1 MIEQLQTES
10 QNLGPNEPKIWKPFL
25 KQEQFIALPFSI
37 FEALYGGAAGGG
49 KSEMLV
55 LLPLIYNFHLHHKF
69 KGIILRRTFPELE
82 KEIINRSFEYYEA
95 AGGKY
100 NKQEKRWKFPS
111 GAEMQ
116 FGHAENEQDIRKY
129 DGVEYNYAAFDELT
143 HFTEFQYLY
152 LVGSRCRSSTPDLPS
167 IVRNSTNPGNVG
179 HAWVRRRFVEPC
191 VEGGKI
197 IVDKVTKI
205 KRFYLQAK
213 ATDNPYLMRN
223 DPEYISRMEMLPEA
237 EKRAKAYGDWFTFSG
252 QVFDNFRVEPLS
264 DEPAN
269 AKHVIEPFAI
279 PDFWPKVNFTD
290 WGFTANTASLWGAI
304 SPEGRVYVY
313 REYVVKETP
322 VAVWGTEIG
331 EFNRRD
337 KNIRVVGIDTNAWDQ
352 RGEERTIAEQFT
364 AFAQLGALKLSLQPA
379 SKGRISGKMLI
390 QEFLRWKQK
399 PKSTNPEPFN
409 PDVADSLL
417 RFKGIDVYN
426 EYLNRF
432 RPEPDEQNIP
442 KLQIFSTC
450 TELIRVLP
458 LCIYDETNKEDVA
471 EFEGDDIYD
480 CLRYLLKG
488 IARFLDESKSEFDK
502 IRKLAKIED
511 TLRST
516 HDLTSYHIARARIEA
531 KGRPTVVKRFH
542 DKVRK
547 VRAFDEIFGS

>member
-1 MIEQLQTES
+1 MD
-10 QNLGPNEPKIWKPFL
+10 EPKIWKPFL
-25 KQEQFIALPFSI
+25 KQEQFISLPFTV

-55 LLPLIYNFHLHHKF
+55 LLPLIYRFHLHHKF

-82 KEIINRSFEYYEA
+82 KEIINRSYEYYEA

-152 LVGSRCRSSTPDLPS
+152 LVGSRCRSSTSELPS
-167 IVRNSTNPGNVG
+167 IVRNSTNPGGVG

-191 VEGGKI
+191 IEGGKI
-197 IVDKVTKI
+197 ILDRVTGV

-213 ATDNPYLMRN
+213 ATDNPYLMKN
-223 DPEYISRMEMLPEA
+223 DPGYISRMEMLPES
-237 EKRAKAYGDWFTFSG
+237 ERRAKAYGDWFTFSG
-252 QVFDNFRVEPLS
+252 QVFDNFRIEPLS
-264 DEPAN
+264 DEPSN
-269 AKHVIEPFAI
+269 AKHVIEPFDV

-304 SPEGRVYVY
+304 SPQGRVYVY

-322 VAVWGTEIG
+322 VAVWATDIG

-337 KNIRVVGIDTNAWDQ
+337 KNIKVVGIDTNAWDQ
-352 RGEERTIAEQFT
+352 RGEEKTVAEQF
-364 AFAQLGALKLSLQPA
+364 AEFAGLNKIGLGLQAA
-379 SKGRISGKMLI
+379 SKGRISGKILI
-390 QEFLRWKQK
+390 QEYLRWKQK
-399 PKSTNPEPFN
+399 PKQTSPEPYN
-409 PDVADSLL
+409 PAYADYLL
-417 RFKGIDVYN
+417 RTRGLDAYN
-426 EYLNRF
+426 QYVASF
-432 RPEPDEQNIP
+432 SPEPDETNLP

-450 TELIRVLP
+450 TNLIKTLP

-471 EFEGDDIYD
+471 EFEGDDVYD

-488 IARFLDESKSEFDK
+488 IVRYLDESKTEFSK
-502 IRKLAKIED
+502 ISRLAAIEANLKA
-511 TLRST
+511 TN
-516 HDLTSYHIARARIEA
+516 DLTSYHIHRAILEARER
-531 KGRPTVVKRFH
+531 GGSVPRFH
-542 DKVRK
+542 KGVRK
-547 VRAFDEIFGS
+547 VRSLDEIFGN